1 MAGHSH
7 WANIQRSKGI
17 ADAKR
22 GKVFSKL
29 SRYIIIA
36 ARSGGGDPDMNLK
49 LRYAIDKARAV
60 SMPKENIERAVKRG
74 TGELEGVTYD
84 EITYEGYGPGGAA
97 ILAELTT
104 DNRNR
109 TNSEIK
115 KVFEKGGGKIGA
127 PGSVAW
133 MFERKGVILIE
144 AGKTTEDR
152 LMEVALEAGAED
164 IKAEGSNFAVYC
176 DATTLATVQDAI
188 TKASIPVISAEIS
201 QIAKTPMDADAE
213 MQAKVLKLMELL
225 DDHDDVQNVYTNVNI
240 SDEVASSVA

>member
-36 ARSGGGDPDMNLK
+36 ARAGGGDPDMNLK

-84 EITYEGYGPGGAA
+84 EINYEGYGPGGAA
-97 ILAELTT
+97 VLVELTT

-152 LMEVALEAGAED
+152 LMEIALEAGAED

-176 DATTLATVQDAI
+176 EAATLATVQDAI
-188 TKASIPVISAEIS
+188 TKAGIPVVSAEIS
-201 QIAKTPMDADAE
+201 QIAKTPMDADTE
-213 MQAKVLKLMELL
+213 TQQKVLKLMELL

-240 SDEVASSVA
+240 SEEVASSVG

>member
-1 MAGHSH
+1 MPTVRLRRQSRLDTPYVATTGHLCPLHTHRFALYWSHRVHPRFTDMAGHSH
-7 WANIQRSKGI
+7 YKNMARHKAIV
-17 ADAKR
+17 DAKR

-36 ARSGGGDPDMNLK
+36 ARAGGGDPNMNLK

-60 SMPKENIERAVKRG
+60 SMPKDNIERAVKRG

-84 EITYEGYGPGGAA
+84 EINYEGYGPGGAA
-97 ILAELTT
+97 VLVELTT

-152 LMEVALEAGAED
+152 LMEIALEAGAED

-176 DATTLATVQDAI
+176 
-188 TKASIPVISAEIS
+188 
-201 QIAKTPMDADAE
+201 
-213 MQAKVLKLMELL
+213 
-225 DDHDDVQNVYTNVNI
+225 
-240 SDEVASSVA
+240 